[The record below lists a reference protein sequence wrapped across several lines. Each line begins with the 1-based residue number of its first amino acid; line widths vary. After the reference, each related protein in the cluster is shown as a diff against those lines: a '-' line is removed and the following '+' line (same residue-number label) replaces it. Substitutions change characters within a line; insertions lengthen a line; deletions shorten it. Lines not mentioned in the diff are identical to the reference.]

1 MAAVGLAI
9 FDLDD
14 TLLDRKALLRRW
26 AEDWVTVHEV
36 EPAEAGWLVAADGD
50 GFVSRAEFFSSVRD
64 RYGLGESVDR
74 LIEQYWERII
84 DLVISVPS
92 VTAAVGGLRSSGWRV
107 AIATNGPARWQL
119 AKIRRAGLEA
129 SVDAIAI
136 SEEVGAAKPDVRM
149 FDAAA
154 SRCGTRLAD
163 GGWVIG
169 DCPIRD
175 VAGGRAAGL
184 HTMWLSHGR
193 VWDPDVTR
201 PDAVVDNVLEAVD
214 VLRSL

>member
-1 MAAVGLAI
+1 MGLAI

-26 AEDWVTVHEV
+26 AEDWVAVHEV
-36 EPAEAGWLVAADGD
+36 DFAEVGRLLAADGD
-50 GFVSRAEFFSSVRD
+50 GFVPRSEFLSAVRD
-64 RYGLGESVDR
+64 RYGLHESVDQ
-74 LIEQYWERII
+74 LVEQYWERII
-84 DLVISVPS
+84 DLVVSVPS
-92 VTAAVGGLRSSGWRV
+92 VSAALDGLRAAGWRV

-136 SEEVGAAKPDVRM
+136 SEEVGAAKPDVRI
-149 FDAAA
+149 FEAAA
-154 SRCGTRLAD
+154 SRCGTRLVD

-184 HTMWLSHGR
+184 RTLWLSQGR
-193 VWDPDVTR
+193 VWDPDTKR
-201 PDAVVDNVLEAVD
+201 PDAVVDNVVEAVE
-214 VLRSL
+214 LLYSL

>member
-1 MAAVGLAI
+1 MRLAI

-26 AEDWVTVHEV
+26 AEDWVAVHEV
-36 EPAEAGWLVAADGD
+36 DSAEAGWLLVADGD
-50 GFVSRAEFFSSVRD
+50 GFVSRSEFLSSVRD
-64 RYGLGESVDR
+64 RYGLRESVDR
-74 LIEQYWERII
+74 LVDQYWERII
-84 DLVISVPS
+84 DLVVPVPS
-92 VTAAVGGLRSSGWRV
+92 VCAALDGLRSAGWRV

-119 AKIRRAGLEA
+119 AKIRRAGLES

-149 FDAAA
+149 FEAAA
-154 SRCGTRLAD
+154 SRCGKRLTD

-175 VAGGRAAGL
+175 VAGGHAAGL
-184 HTMWLSHGR
+184 RTIWMSQGR
-193 VWDPDVTR
+193 VWAPDTKG
-201 PDAVVDNVLEAVD
+201 PDAVVGNVVEAVD
-214 VLRSL
+214 VLCSL